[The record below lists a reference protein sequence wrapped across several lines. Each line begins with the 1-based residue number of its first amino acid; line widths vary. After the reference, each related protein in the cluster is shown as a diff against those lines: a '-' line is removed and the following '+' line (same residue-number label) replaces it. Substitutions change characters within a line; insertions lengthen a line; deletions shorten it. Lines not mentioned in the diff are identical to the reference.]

1 MRFLLDEMF
10 AKAAAAV
17 LRDEFDHD
25 ALHVG
30 EAGLSGA
37 DDVAVATFGR
47 SKHRTVVTENVSD
60 YAREPDLVLVCG
72 GGSRNPVLMT
82 RLQSQLPEVAVQ
94 TTDSVGVSA
103 SAKEA
108 IAFAV
113 LGYWQRQGFPGNLPA
128 VTGASRSTPLGH
140 LSLPPACP

>member
-60 YAREPDLVLVCG
+60 YAREPDLVLVCVLKRRLPSG
-72 GGSRNPVLMT
+72 GVQAQTLAELLDRWATDNPD
-82 RLQSQLPEVAVQ
+82 PY
-94 TTDSVGVSA
+94 VGQH
-103 SAKEA
+103 
-108 IAFAV
+108 
-113 LGYWQRQGFPGNLPA
+113 WP
-128 VTGASRSTPLGH
+128 T
-140 LSLPPACP
+140 